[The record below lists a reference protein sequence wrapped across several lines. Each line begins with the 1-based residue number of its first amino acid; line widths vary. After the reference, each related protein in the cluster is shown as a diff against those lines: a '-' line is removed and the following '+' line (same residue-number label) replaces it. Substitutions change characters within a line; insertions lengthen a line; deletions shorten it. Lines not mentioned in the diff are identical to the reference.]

1 VDGEDQAHVARGR
14 GAETNFVG
22 TIFPSV
28 DRVNAW
34 NRLKA
39 VTCA

>member
-1 VDGEDQAHVARGR
+1 VDGEDQARAARP